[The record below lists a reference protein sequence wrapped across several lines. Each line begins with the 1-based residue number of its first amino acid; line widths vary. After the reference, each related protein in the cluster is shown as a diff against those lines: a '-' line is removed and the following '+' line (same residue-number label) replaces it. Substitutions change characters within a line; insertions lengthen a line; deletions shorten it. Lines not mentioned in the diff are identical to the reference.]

1 MDVVILKKNGDR
13 PGNQMW
19 LKNHPTQ
26 LPKGDHE
33 LVPGGDDHGTGDC
46 NI

>member
-1 MDVVILKKNGDR
+1 MDVLIFKKNGDH

-26 LPKGDHE
+26 LPED
-33 LVPGGDDHGTGDC
+33 
-46 NI
+46 I